1 MLHLLLQAEYWIDV
15 ARQVN
20 DDSAIFDIDVGNQ
33 IVNLYLRSNLS
44 SAYRVRWLATKL
56 RERFRV
62 LRSEYESSSAY
73 RRFNQSGQNGNNFY
87 PDFQTQNPSHVMC
100 HYMLQQMPR
109 GGVLGDLP
117 KHALVDTE
125 VEDFTP
131 TPLTP
136 TGKSRHAQLAKSRRH
151 QRFRSPS
158 PAPSETSLASSSPSL
173 SSASVSGAVGTFN
186 HACMSFINAMK
197 TQRQVQRGVCDA
209 SAESLR
215 LLDQK
220 KKIKSRLRELDEA
233 DEDDDE
239 DDRALLLLNLRAL
252 SQRIKALLGS

>member
-1 MLHLLLQAEYWIDV
+1 MI
-15 ARQVN
+15 
-20 DDSAIFDIDVGNQ
+20 
-33 IVNLYLRSNLS
+33 
-44 SAYRVRWLATKL
+44 
-56 RERFRV
+56 
-62 LRSEYESSSAY
+62 
-73 RRFNQSGQNGNNFY
+73 
-87 PDFQTQNPSHVMC
+87 

-117 KHALVDTE
+117 THALVDTE
-125 VEDFTP
+125 VVDDFTP

-136 TGKSRHAQLAKSRRH
+136 KDKSRHAQLAKSRHAKSRRH
-151 QRFRSPS
+151 QQFRSPS

-173 SSASVSGAVGTFN
+173 SSASVLGAVGTFN
-186 HACMSFINAMK
+186 HACMSFIDAMK
-197 TQRQVQRGVCDA
+197 TQRDQTQRGVCDT

-252 SQRIKALLGS
+252 SHRIKTLLGS